1 MAIES
6 MITVTHELISNDS
19 LIELQQILTQHQAV
33 MILFGAPSCGVCQ
46 SIKPRLTA
54 MLSDHFPKMLFIYI
68 DCAAQPDIAA
78 SHNVF
83 ALPVVELYFQGQA
96 FGRFSK
102 VFSMVEVKEAIT
114 RPYSML
120 D

>member
-1 MAIES
+1 MLTAR
-6 MITVTHELISNDS
+6 HRQISNDS
-19 LIELQQILTQHQAV
+19 LSELQQVLTQHPAV
-33 MILFGAPSCGVCQ
+33 MLLFGAPSCGVCQ
-46 SIKPRLTA
+46 SIKPRLAA
-54 MLSDHFPKMLFIYI
+54 MLSDDFPKIKFIYI
-68 DCAAQPDIAA
+68 DCVAQPDIAA

-102 VFSMVEVKEAIT
+102 VFSMVDVKEAIA
-114 RPYSML
+114 RPYGLL

>member
-1 MAIES
+1 MHNL
-6 MITVTHELISNDS
+6 TPNDS
-19 LIELQQILTQHQAV
+19 SHELQQILNQRQAV

-46 SIKPRLTA
+46 GIKPRLTT
-54 MLSDHFPKMLFIYI
+54 MLNDHFPKMKFIYI
-68 DCAAQPDIAA
+68 DCITQPDIAA
-78 SHNVF
+78 NHNVF

-102 VFSMVEVKEAIT
+102 VFSMVDVKEAIT